1 MNLLESAG
9 IGRCWTRSTWRGG
22 TKQATKEHYI
32 VQPLGRTRGGAKTF
46 EQGRGDARL
55 LYMSQERRAEDID
68 CDWSGREDIAVTRW

>member
-9 IGRCWTRSTWRGG
+9 IGRCWTRSIGG
-22 TKQATKEHYI
+22 GDEAGDEGALLCATSWTHSWW
-32 VQPLGRTRGGAKTF
+32 AKTF
-46 EQGRGDARL
+46 EQGRGDGRQ